1 MTRPADTDPE
11 AYQVQLAI
19 YRKMSGGQRVALALE
34 LSGNV
39 RAIARDGIRARH
51 PDYSVTEVG
60 DALNR
65 LLLGD
70 DLFRAAWPDRRLL
83 PP

>member
-1 MTRPADTDPE
+1 MNRPADTDPE
-11 AYQVQLAI
+11 AYEVQLEV
-19 YRKMSGGQRVALALE
+19 YRHMSGGQRLALALE
-34 LSGNV
+34 LSDNV
-39 RAIARDGIRARH
+39 RTIAREGIQARH
-51 PDYSVTEVG
+51 PNYSVREVA

-70 DLFRAAWPDRRLL
+70 ALFRAAWPGRPLL

>member
-11 AYQVQLAI
+11 AYEVQLAI

-34 LSGNV
+34 LSDNV
-39 RAIARDGIRARH
+39 RAITRGAIQGRH
-51 PDYSVTEVG
+51 PDYSVAEVS

-70 DLFRAAWPDRRLL
+70 ALFVAAWPGRPLL
-83 PP
+83 SP

>member
-1 MTRPADTDPE
+1 MTRPADTDPA
-11 AYQVQLAI
+11 AYEVQLAI

-34 LSGNV
+34 LSDNV
-39 RAIARDGIRARH
+39 RAITREGIRARH
-51 PDYSVTEVG
+51 PDYSVTEVT
-60 DALNR
+60 DALHR

-70 DLFRAAWPDRRLL
+70 DLFRAAWPGRPLL